1 MRKKL
6 HSISTIIV
14 LAIIFFIDIHCYA
27 QNVIASGTIDRDS
40 ISAGQPFNFKL
51 EVKSPDSYI
60 IDWNGIKDSIN
71 NIEIIKKGEVT
82 RTPINNSNDVILS
95 QDLIMTTF
103 DTGYIEI
110 PSIGIKYSKSADDTT
125 KFTCFTDYKDIYVK
139 GVSVDTTVAYKPIK
153 MPIKQSLT
161 VEETIPY
168 FGGVIVLAGLILLI
182 TYLIK
187 RSKKKDRIE
196 EEETKPSIPAIV
208 TAREKLLSLKESNL
222 WQSGKS
228 KEYYTDLTDIAREYL
243 EGQFNIEA
251 IEMTSDEILEEV
263 RRLNLSDNI
272 YRKLQETLV
281 TADLVKFAKANPDS
295 SQNEMAFNDINT
307 FVEESYI
314 FHQELEKQKEE
325 EAKAKKYKFEEQ
337 ASENQEMEE
346 TK

>member
-14 LAIIFFIDIHCYA
+14 SAMILFASIQCYA
-27 QNVIASGTIDRDS
+27 QSVIASGSIDRDS
-40 ISAGQPFNFKL
+40 IFAGQPFNFKL
-51 EVKSPDSYI
+51 EVKSPDNYI

-71 NIEIIKKGEVT
+71 NFEIIKKGEVI
-82 RTPINNSNDVILS
+82 RTPINNSTDIVFTQNLT
-95 QDLIMTTF
+95 MTTF
-103 DTGYIEI
+103 DTGYVEI
-110 PSIGIKYSKSADDTT
+110 PSIRIEYSKSAEDTT
-125 KFTCFTDYKDIYVK
+125 KHTCFTDYKDIFVK
-139 GVSVDTTVAYKPIK
+139 GVSVDTTMAYKPIK
-153 MPIKQSLT
+153 MPIKQNIT
-161 VEETIPY
+161 FEETAPY

-182 TYLIK
+182 IYLIK
-187 RSKKKDRIE
+187 RSKKKDKAE
-196 EEETKPSIPAIV
+196 EEDIKTSIPAII
-208 TAREKLLSLKESNL
+208 TAREKLLNLKESNL

-263 RRLNLSDNI
+263 RRLNLSNNI
-272 YRKLQETLV
+272 YRNLEETLV
-281 TADLVKFAKANPDS
+281 TADLVKFAKANPNP
-295 SQNEMAFNDINT
+295 SQNEMAFNNINT
-307 FVEESYI
+307 FVEESYA

-337 ASENQEMEE
+337 TSENQEMEE